1 MKHVI
6 KRGVLAAGTS
16 ALVLAAVTVPA
27 TAIAAT
33 KSKTRSA
40 HVSSVHSKTARTHA
54 TTAAAAPVRHVAPAA
69 LTSHRTEEVGVVG
82 HPYRAQTVTVGIAQL
97 QRAVPGTNPM
107 KVLGQLPGVMFQ
119 SGDPQGLDT
128 YSAQIMMHGFQQQEI
143 GMTLDGMPLGE
154 MTYRNYNGT
163 NPLQAISSENVASMD
178 VSRSAGAETVA
189 ATNNLGG
196 SIEYISSDP
205 KDKTGGQINQMF
217 GSNSTFHTFIRFD
230 SGKLNSSGT
239 KFYVSYMRNDNQMW
253 KGAGE
258 QFLQQV
264 NAKFVQP
271 IGERSKISM
280 FFDWSD
286 LHQDVYN
293 DYSFD
298 MLHKLGGGS
307 QANYYNGGLSGY
319 QTAYNAALATQG
331 LPGGSYPAGFSSL
344 SDPADAA
351 YYSGGQ
357 NSVDLLG
364 GLKADLQLTDHVKW
378 TTTVYGH
385 NQQNQTTWVTPYYGS
400 PNGSAMSDLV
410 KEPEIRRFGIL
421 SAVHYNVKHNELAG
435 GVWYENNH
443 YQSPMNAYAEP
454 ALVNGTLSG
463 PLVNDLNHFSNPF
476 ANIFNQTYNTNT
488 FTAFVNDTYHPV
500 RNLDLHFGF
509 KSVLSTT
516 RVGNGC
522 LNSNYYYGIGSASA
536 CEGGA
541 YYANTEGLSA
551 SQAITSGTGMT
562 VAKPFLPHIGIAYRF
577 LPGHEIFIDI
587 SENVHTYAQSGY
599 KLSTSPFAYTQGAY
613 DTGHYR
619 PETAWTY
626 AIGYRFN
633 NRMISAS
640 AYAYRT
646 NFNNRLQQV
655 STGSIINPVASVANV
670 GGVTMNGV
678 DAGLTIRPI
687 RGLELYNS
695 ISYNHATY
703 DQNLT
708 TADGT
713 YNTKG
718 QQVVNYPRLMYKARL
733 SYTWHNATAWI
744 DGSYMSAR
752 NFSYVGDVKAPGYWL
767 ANLGA
772 DYKLGNMGN
781 YIHGAGFVQNLVFS
795 FTVANL
801 TNAGYIST
809 MGEGGNP
816 LNIANGA
823 MSYNSFMIGAPRQ
836 YFGSVRAEF

>member
-16 ALVLAAVTVPA
+16 ALVLTAVTVPA
-27 TAIAAT
+27 TGLAAT
-33 KSKTRSA
+33 KSKARST
-40 HVSSVHSKTARTHA
+40 HVSSVHSK
-54 TTAAAAPVRHVAPAA
+54 AAASSKASSAPAAPRHVAPAA
-69 LTSHRTEEVGVVG
+69 FTSHRTEEVGVVG
-82 HPYRAQTVTVGIAQL
+82 HPYRAQTVSVSSAML
-97 QRAVPGTNPM
+97 QRSVPGTNPM

-205 KDKTGGQINQMF
+205 KDKMGGQINQMF

-253 KGAGE
+253 KGSGE

-271 IGERSKISM
+271 IGERSKISA

-298 MLHKLGGGS
+298 MLNKLGGSS
-307 QANYYNGGLSGY
+307 QANYYNGKLSGY
-319 QTAYNAALATQG
+319 ETAYNAALAAQNK
-331 LPGGSYPAGFSSL
+331 GGSYPTGIAGL
-344 SDPADAA
+344 TDPADAA

-357 NSVDLLG
+357 NSVDVLG

-385 NQQNQTTWVTPYYGS
+385 DQQNQTTWVTPYYGS
-400 PNGSAMSDLV
+400 PNGSPMSDLV

-421 SAVHYNVKHNELAG
+421 SAVHYNIKHNELAG

-443 YQSPMNAYAEP
+443 YNSPMNAYAEP
-454 ALVNGTLSG
+454 ALVNGVLSS

-476 ANIFNQTYNTNT
+476 AQIFNQTYNTNT
-488 FTAFVNDTYHPV
+488 FTAFVNDTFHPV

-516 RVGNGC
+516 RVGNGY
-522 LNSNYYYGIGSASA
+522 LNQD
-536 CEGGA
+536 
-541 YYANTEGLSA
+541 YYASTTNGVTTYPGP
-551 SQAITSGTGMT
+551 ITSGVGMT

-599 KLSTSPFAYTQGAY
+599 KLSTSPMAYTQSAY
-613 DTGHYR
+613 DAGHYR

-633 NRMISAS
+633 NRLISAS

-655 STGSIINPVASVANV
+655 STGSIINPTASVANV

-678 DAGLTIRPI
+678 DAGLTLRPI
-687 RGLELYNS
+687 RGLELTNS
-695 ISYNHATY
+695 ISYNHAVY
-703 DQNLT
+703 DQNVQNGVNS
-708 TADGT
+708 DGSPAMIAM
-713 YNTKG
+713 KG

-772 DYKLGNMGN
+772 DYKMGNMGQ
-781 YIHGAGFVQNLVFS
+781 YIHGADFVQNLVFS

-816 LNIANGA
+816 LSISQGA
-823 MSYNSFMIGAPRQ
+823 LSYNSFMIGAPRQ